1 MHLAAGAVLARRPAL
16 WLAVLAFLVI
26 LAVGFLYAWQRGA
39 LEWD

>member
-1 MHLAAGAVLARRPAL
+1 M
-16 WLAVLAFLVI
+16 AVLAFLVI

>member
-1 MHLAAGAVLARRPAL
+1 VL
-16 WLAVLAFLVI
+16 VFLVI